1 MPTRAQ
7 LVAEV
12 MGWLDRRDLEP
23 YVSGWIASAE
33 TEMAELLRARCMV
46 VAAVQTVDAPLISL
60 PADFASMESIRDASS
75 GEMLKLEDHY
85 SGPLQGAGG
94 AASAYRIVGECIE
107 FLPWPTIPDPIQLG
121 WRPQTVR
128 MVWYR
133 APHPLVDPQD
143 TNAVLEKHYACYLF
157 GTVKWGALFELDD
170 DRAAQASKEFVEAV
184 TAANT
189 WKDTARYSGAP
200 LRSVLPTT
208 VF

>member
-1 MPTRAQ
+1 MA
-7 LVAEV
+7 
-12 MGWLDRRDLEP
+12 WLDRRDIEP
-23 YVSGWIASAE
+23 LVGGWITMAE
-33 TEMAELLRARCMV
+33 NEMTELLRARCME
-46 VAAVQTVDAPLISL
+46 VAAVQSIDAPLISL
-60 PADFASMESIRDASS
+60 PADFASMASLRDATT
-75 GEMLKLEDHY
+75 GKLLALEDDWT
-85 SGPLQGAGG
+85 GPLQGDGG
-94 AASAYRIVGECIE
+94 QASAYRIVGECIE
-107 FLPWPTIPDPIQLG
+107 FLPWPTLPDPPLIG
-121 WRPQTVR
+121 WQPQAVR

-133 APHPLVDPQD
+133 APHPLVAPQD
-143 TNAVLEKHYACYLF
+143 SNPVLEKHYACYLF